1 MKTCISNHQ
10 DTSGTKYNGLSSI
23 DSYQHEQI
31 INSNINSSMTDTGT
45 NSTYIF
51 GWKGGGSKKKNS
63 LEIVP
68 SLTSIAELNI
78 SFRTAE

>member
-1 MKTCISNHQ
+1 
-10 DTSGTKYNGLSSI
+10 
-23 DSYQHEQI
+23 
-31 INSNINSSMTDTGT
+31 MTDTGT